1 MLKLPYHTS
10 IKTNTD
16 YKWFD
21 PVLFGS
27 EAEKCT
33 LFFSPIVRSS
43 MCKIIVVDLFIKHSL
58 LLQGLKRRKHTLHT
72 SHL

>member
-1 MLKLPYHTS
+1 MLKFPYHTS

-27 EAEKCT
+27 EVEKMYT
-33 LFFSPIVRSS
+33 LFLPPIVRSP

-58 LLQGLKRRKHTLHT
+58 LLQGVEK
-72 SHL
+72 